1 MRLSIQN
8 QKIMKRSEHLN
19 VPRGTLRQI
28 KSLDK
33 NRGLIFYV
41 RVGSIKYLN

>member
-8 QKIMKRSEHLN
+8 KKIIKRSELLN

-33 NRGLIFYV
+33 NRSLIFYV

>member
-1 MRLSIQN
+1 MFHV
-8 QKIMKRSEHLN
+8 EH
-19 VPRGTLRQI
+19 LRQI

-41 RVGSIKYLN
+41 REGSIKYLN

>member
-8 QKIMKRSEHLN
+8 KKIIKRSELLN

-41 RVGSIKYLN
+41 IVGSIKYLN

>member
-1 MRLSIQN
+1 MKCSK
-8 QKIMKRSEHLN
+8 QKDNKKIRAPN
-19 VPRGTLRQI
+19 VPRETLRQI

>member
-1 MRLSIQN
+1 MKCSK
-8 QKIMKRSEHLN
+8 QKDNKKIRAPN
-19 VPRGTLRQI
+19 VPRETLRQI

-41 RVGSIKYLN
+41 REGSIKYLN